1 VTHIHPVLVLLLSL
15 LIWSVL
21 SRSQHRK
28 TILFATVFG
37 ILLWSWPPVAW
48 VISQTLEAQYQNAA
62 PNDAGVG
69 AIVVLGGGSASNNRT
84 LRAMQ
89 TFYSLQGRVPVLA
102 SGYGFPTS
110 DAELM
115 RRQLEMAGV
124 NPIWVE
130 GDSRTTAENAY
141 FSASILR
148 AHQVHKIIL
157 VTDAFHMRRAEMC
170 FRKQGFEVNPAPGN
184 FQTFR
189 GAPWYTWLL
198 PNSESIQ
205 TNDRALHEWIGILVY
220 QWKGSV

>member
-1 VTHIHPVLVLLLSL
+1 VLVLLLSV

-21 SRSQHRK
+21 SRSRSQHRK
-28 TILFATVFG
+28 TILFASVFG

-48 VISQTLEAQYQNAA
+48 VVSQTLEAQYHNAV

-102 SGYGFPTS
+102 SGSGFPTS

-115 RRQLEMAGV
+115 RRQLETAGV
-124 NPIWVE
+124 TPIWVE
-130 GDSRTTAENAY
+130 GNSRTTAENAS

-148 AHQVHKIIL
+148 AHHVRKIIL

-170 FRKQGFEVNPAPGN
+170 FRKQGFEVNPAPVN

-189 GAPWYTWLL
+189 RVPWYTWLL
-198 PNSESIQ
+198 PNSESMR

-220 QWKGSV
+220 QWKGSI